1 MKCIKCGAE
10 VKAEFKICPYCG
22 EPIQM
27 VPDYSIYDEDDINFI
42 LEETKD
48 VKSTKNK
55 AYIKEQKEK
64 KEIEKKKAAAQARQ
78 KKQRNMMILVIGAFV
93 AIVLIIVGA
102 IVMVNK
108 SNASSY
114 TYQIKEADS
123 AMFKGK
129 MDVAEEHYLNAL
141 AISPEDVEVRLDLAD
156 LYVKKGDTKTA
167 LKYLEEVLE
176 RDDSSVD
183 AYKIYYRIY
192 TKDNDIDAIQE
203 LLKDVTDNK
212 ILDIFSE
219 YVIDKPTLSE
229 VDGLF
234 TTAFEVKI
242 IAQKGLQIY
251 YTLDGSDPRDSGI
264 AYVEPIQFV
273 EEGEH
278 VVKAVTKNKDG
289 HYSEVV
295 TGDYEISF
303 AAPEL
308 PTVNPNGGTFTT
320 TTYIYITVPNGCTA
334 YYTWDRT
341 DPTINSGVYTSPLLV
356 PEGYNVLSVMLVDNN
371 SGLQSE
377 IYRGAFEYIK

>member
-10 VKAEFKICPYCG
+10 VKSEFKICPYCG

-48 VKSTKNK
+48 VQSTKNK

-64 KEIEKKKAAAQARQ
+64 KEMEKRKAAVMAKRQ
-78 KKQRNMMILVIGAFV
+78 KQRNMMMLIIAAIV

-102 IVMVNK
+102 VIMVNK

-114 TYQIKEADS
+114 SYQMKEADS

-129 MDVAEEHYLNAL
+129 IAVAEEHYLNAL
-141 AISPEDVEVRLDLAD
+141 SISPEDIDVRLSLAD
-156 LYVKKGDTKTA
+156 LYVKKGDNKTA
-167 LKYLEEVLE
+167 LKYLDEVIQ
-176 RDDSSVD
+176 RDESSID

-203 LLKDVTDNK
+203 LLSDVTDNK

-219 YVIDKPTLSE
+219 YVIDTPTLSE
-229 VDGLF
+229 KDGLF
-234 TTAFEVKI
+234 TSAFDLKITAK
-242 IAQKGLQIY
+242 KGLEIY
-251 YTLDGSDPRDSGI
+251 YTLDGSDPRDMGTL
-264 AYVEPIQFV
+264 YVQPIEFI
-273 EEGEH
+273 EAGEH

-289 HYSEVV
+289 NYSDVV
-295 TGDYEISF
+295 TGEYEIEF
-303 AAPEL
+303 AAPEM
-308 PTVNPNGGTFTT
+308 PAINPNGGTFTT
-320 TTYIYITVPNGCTA
+320 TTYIYITVPKGCTA

-356 PEGYNVLSVMLVDNN
+356 PEGYNVLSVMIIDDN

-377 IYRGAFEYIK
+377 IYRGAFEYIR